1 MFNLFLKAGDI
12 LAPLPAGEAPEEEHT
27 AAPSLLSGLAQ
38 YVAPDPKA
46 AAAAATSAPPL
57 PPQQYSFEAADDA
70 TTGDASRPP
79 PPPPTVCVPCAA
91 TAKSPPPPAAAAK
104 TVSLVSPTAWVVGAS
119 QLSPRRA
126 AVASTAAPDAEVAE
140 AVPQELKLKVGCV
153 STAQLCS
160 SRTPDPVS
168 HNSAWTAGG
177 K

>member
-46 AAAAATSAPPL
+46 AAEAATSAPPI
-57 PPQQYSFEAADDA
+57 PPQQYSFEAEAGDA

-91 TAKSPPPPAAAAK
+91 TAKSPPRLTAAPPPAAAAK

-126 AVASTAAPDAEVAE
+126 AVASTAAPDAEVA
-140 AVPQELKLKVGCV
+140 AAFKPRP
-153 STAQLCS
+153 A
-160 SRTPDPVS
+160 
-168 HNSAWTAGG
+168 AAGAPRPR
-177 K
+177 